1 MESSNANFFVKR
13 ALTKPLLWRMIEVSD
28 SYLACLTALT
38 FPMADGPFGMWVQ
51 LVLQHACNS
60 GDLEGKFPL
69 DPLSREKSRPQAA
82 HGIQQPRQLMYDGMT
97 PCPHL
102 IPSEPSPWCHGA
114 APERRSVIWAKG
126 SSGDPIFWGI
136 GIQYNNVNSILSKNQ
151 DMRCLQILPDE
162 SGHAE
167 NNAYLEFPRNDGKT
181 ICDLLYILHVEHVCH
196 TNKYMCIIIFFIRC
210 LRLQKP
216 ANAVKG

>member
-1 MESSNANFFVKR
+1 MIANFQTLQRILNKKRYKTSGPVESSNANFFVKR

-28 SYLACLTALT
+28 SYLARLTALT

-114 APERRSVIWAKG
+114 APERRSVILSQRQLWWPHALRDRN
-126 SSGDPIFWGI
+126 SVQQCASWWHPICPKIRIWDSFKI
-136 GIQYNNVNSILSKNQ
+136 CQMKV
-151 DMRCLQILPDE
+151 DMQWSCISRICTQRC
-162 SGHAE
+162 
-167 NNAYLEFPRNDGKT
+167 KT
-181 ICDLLYILHVEHVCH
+181 RWVH
-196 TNKYMCIIIFFIRC
+196 
-210 LRLQKP
+210 
-216 ANAVKG
+216 